1 MSEPYHALELAY
13 AVNVI
18 IRSLVI
24 GAVFF
29 AMIFVIDLIMEEP
42 DDAT

>member
-13 AVNVI
+13 AVSVI

-29 AMIFVIDLIMEEP
+29 AMIFVIDLIMEAPDEP
-42 DDAT
+42 T

>member
-1 MSEPYHALELAY
+1 MTEPYYALELAY
-13 AVNVI
+13 LVSVV

-29 AMIFVIDLIMEEP
+29 ALIFVIDLIMEDDNEP
-42 DDAT
+42 T